1 MQLTSAAFVLV
12 GGLMV
17 AAEPQGG
24 FFGLGN
30 IFNGLRGPP
39 RFGGGGSGGGGS
51 CRPSGAN
58 HNFGGRNYLVS
69 WRLGCTQFTQ
79 SEGAAYCRS
88 NGMNPV
94 SLDDPSKEAEFVSLV
109 AREGQP
115 YFWTGGTVNTQARTV
130 SWPSGRTTSTSL
142 WSPTGGA
149 GRPQPDNREGNERCL
164 GVLNNFYQDGVKFHD
179 IACHHRKPVICE
191 A

>member
-58 HNFGGRNYLVS
+58 HTFGGRNYLVS

-79 SEGAAYCRS
+79 
-88 NGMNPV
+88 V
-94 SLDDPSKEAEFVSLV
+94 
-109 AREGQP
+109 
-115 YFWTGGTVNTQARTV
+115 TGF
-130 SWPSGRTTSTSL
+130 S
-142 WSPTGGA
+142 
-149 GRPQPDNREGNERCL
+149 
-164 GVLNNFYQDGVKFHD
+164 
-179 IACHHRKPVICE
+179 
-191 A
+191 